1 MSFILYLL
9 GFLVIRNAV
18 YFDANSALIF
28 MITLRVNQIF
38 GDPRLPQ

>member
-9 GFLVIRNAV
+9 GFLVISNAV
-18 YFDANSALIF
+18 YFGAKSALIF

-38 GDPRLPQ
+38 DGPRESH